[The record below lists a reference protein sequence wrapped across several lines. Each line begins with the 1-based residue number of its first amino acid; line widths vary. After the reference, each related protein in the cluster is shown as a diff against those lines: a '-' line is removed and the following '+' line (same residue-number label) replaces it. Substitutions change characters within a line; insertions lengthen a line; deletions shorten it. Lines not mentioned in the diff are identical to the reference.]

1 MVLFYFFMIVII
13 LIVFTNNS
21 KKKNDRNRINNNHL
35 NRQNTGGNNNF
46 NYRNFPNGNVQP
58 DNGYGSG
65 YVNYQQQQIH
75 TVNGDKMSQSE
86 MDNLKQA
93 IMQRN
98 NFNQRP
104 QQMQQPQ
111 VQQVQQTQQKPYMG
125 TLDHEEFHAERM
137 VAGSTGP
144 YSDMQGGTKFVN
156 YDCGHEYNDEIVHT
170 EKNVK
175 VSEFHKMLQDK
186 NNLRNAVIINE
197 ILKRRV

>member
-1 MVLFYFFMIVII
+1 MVLFYFIMMVII
-13 LIVFTNNS
+13 LIVYANNS

-46 NYRNFPNGNVQP
+46 DYRNFPNGNVQSG
-58 DNGYGSG
+58 NGYGSG
-65 YVNYQQQQIH
+65 YTNHQQQQIH

-111 VQQVQQTQQKPYMG
+111 AQQVQQKPYMG
-125 TLDHEEFHAERM
+125 TLDHEEFHSERM
-137 VAGSTGP
+137 VAGSTGT
-144 YSDMQGGTKFVN
+144 YSDMQGGTKFAN

-170 EKNVK
+170 EKK
-175 VSEFHKMLQDK
+175 EKASQFRTLLQDK
-186 NNLRNAVIINE
+186 NNIKNAVIVSE